1 MKIGVLLASL
11 LLSCNSLPYLVT
23 DTELERASQTTLHEA
38 EKFAL
43 EGDGRIV
50 GALRGEGIPVTSYVP
65 PEAIPLPPPM
75 PPGTD
80 WGEVVMLA
88 LTALGG
94 SAGAIGY
101 RAIDHRKKRKK
112 AHKSSVAEINAA

>member
-1 MKIGVLLASL
+1 MKPSLLLILLAS
-11 LLSCNSLPYLVT
+11 CNSVPWIAT
-23 DTELERASQTTLHEA
+23 DKEMERALQINAHEDQ
-38 EKFAL
+38 EFAL
-43 EGDGRIV
+43 RGDGAIV
-50 GALRGEGIPVTSYVP
+50 GAARGEGIPLTSYVP

-80 WGEVVMLA
+80 WGEIVVLA

-101 RAIDHRKKRKK
+101 RAYDHKKKK
-112 AHKSSVAEINAA
+112 TQASRTA